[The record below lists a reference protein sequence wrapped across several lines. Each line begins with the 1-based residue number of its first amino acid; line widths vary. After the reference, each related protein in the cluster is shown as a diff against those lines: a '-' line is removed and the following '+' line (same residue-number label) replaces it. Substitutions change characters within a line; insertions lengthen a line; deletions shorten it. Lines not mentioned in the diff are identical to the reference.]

1 MRASRSATVS
11 VVTKGVDV
19 EGTLGV
25 GVAALEVPGHLGGG
39 ALAFLLKDD
48 VPGDLDSRVG
58 VGTEDGDCG

>member
-1 MRASRSATVS
+1 MRAGRGAAIG

-25 GVAALEVPGHLGGG
+25 GVAALKVPGYLGGG
-39 ALAFLLKDD
+39 ALALLLKDD
-48 VPGDLDSRVG
+48 VPRDLDSRVG